1 MGSRNGGKVR
11 KQELR
16 VLSGAGIEAFLITS
30 QNDLGGE
37 NRIEFDRNAVHI
49 VEEFNLDYNL

>member
-1 MGSRNGGKVR
+1 MGSGNWGKVR

-16 VLSGAGIEAFLITS
+16 VLSGAGIEAFIITS